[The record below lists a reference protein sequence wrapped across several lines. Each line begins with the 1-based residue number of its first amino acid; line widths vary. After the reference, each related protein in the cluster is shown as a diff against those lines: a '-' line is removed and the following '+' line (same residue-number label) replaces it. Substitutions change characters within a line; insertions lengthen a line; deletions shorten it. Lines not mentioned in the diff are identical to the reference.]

1 MSSTYTI
8 NVWKNSL
15 SFNQHNMIYQWSIF
29 SFFACAFK
37 TRLYSYI
44 QSAIRK
50 KDPKHNYFDCNTR
63 VQHRSVAAAAASV
76 CIRRRGPR
84 AINAPIH
91 VDTTG
96 WRRRCSLYAG
106 QEGSIVVATVVAVI
120 IITINS
126 ARRQNIYA
134 CLDTRRENKKVF
146 ARRRC
151 VYTV

>member
-1 MSSTYTI
+1 MNYNI
-8 NVWKNSL
+8 
-15 SFNQHNMIYQWSIF
+15 IYQCQFF
-29 SFFACAFK
+29 SSFACASK
-37 TRLYSYI
+37 TPTRLYFCI
-44 QSAIRK
+44 QSTK
-50 KDPKHNYFDCNTR
+50 KDLKYNYFDGNTR
-63 VQHRSVAAAAASV
+63 VQHRSITVAAASV
-76 CIRRRGPR
+76 CIRRWGPR
-84 AINAPIH
+84 AINVPIH

-96 WRRRCSLYAG
+96 WRKRYSLYTG
-106 QEGSIVVATVVAVI
+106 QKRSIFAATVVAVI